1 MLLADRVAET
11 GIAGVP
17 VAFRRV
23 DLVPG
28 FVRAARVRH
37 LVEDEELALRADEA
51 RVGDT
56 RGAQVL
62 LGALREPPRILVVRL
77 VRRRLRDLAEQRE
90 RRHLGERIEERRRR
104 VGHEDHVALLDAL
117 PAADRGAVEAE
128 ALVERGLVERA
139 DGQRYVLPGTEQVA
153 ELQVDHG
160 GARLARPFERSA
172 RLDVALEVVPQFSLD
187 VCHVFSFGA
196 RWTTKKGPTTWKS

>member
-1 MLLADRVAET
+1 M
-11 GIAGVP
+11 
-17 VAFRRV
+17 AFRGI
-23 DLVPG
+23 DLVAR
-28 FVRAARVRH
+28 FVGAARVRH
-37 LVEDEELALRADEA
+37 LVEDEELALGADEA
-51 RVGDT
+51 RVGDA

-90 RRHLGERIEERRRR
+90 RRHLGERVEERRRR

-117 PAADRGAVEAE
+117 PAADRGAVEPE

-139 DGQRYVLPGTEQVA
+139 DRQRHVLPRAEQVA

-172 RLDVALEVVPQFSLD
+172 RLDVALEVMPQLSLD
-187 VCHVFSFGA
+187 VSHSSPFGGCA
-196 RWTTKKGPTTWKS
+196 GPQKKAPRLEVVRPHCLGAHQRWRAS